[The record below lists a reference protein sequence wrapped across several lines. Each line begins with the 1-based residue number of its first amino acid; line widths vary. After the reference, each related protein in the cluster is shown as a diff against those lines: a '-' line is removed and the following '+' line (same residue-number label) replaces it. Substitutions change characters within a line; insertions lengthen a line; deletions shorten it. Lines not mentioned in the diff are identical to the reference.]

1 MKTGRVNAMNI
12 NQIGLASQKTG
23 KEQKSIFGTVQSSES
38 TQQTKPTEPKFVRQ
52 SGMINQISKGN
63 GTYGKSGVED
73 TSKKE
78 STPVSKTALDCLEDV
93 KDRMTEDDVQ
103 DLEDEGMSLEKYESQ
118 RLDKA
123 LNRIKENRQEQ
134 RNSIENTVEK
144 RKNQTEDMK
153 ETAVKNAVEHGT
165 ASQAAAALASANLP
179 VTQDNI
185 DKVTQAVEMSESA
198 GSISDE
204 ARQYLISNEM
214 DLTIRN
220 IYQAEYSAGSTA
232 GNTQFSG
239 YVSTNVAYDVDGSSY
254 KNSDAD
260 WELIKGQ
267 AEGVIE
273 SAGMEVNED
282 TLNQCK
288 WLFENNLPVTKEAL
302 KQLNTLNAIQENY
315 NSDEVMEQVIK
326 NYETGIQ
333 PEDTS
338 LGFFGKQEKDDQV
351 QKFLVQVEAELS
363 SSNSSILDV
372 TQRRQLEEIRLKMTT
387 EVSQKLI
394 EKGIKLDT
402 ENLSE
407 IVEGLKQIE
416 QDYYHSMVQEG
427 QADDINGAAELF
439 QETIQKVN
447 GLGAVPE
454 SVLGKTF
461 DKRDIQTV
469 NSLYETG
476 ISMKAEFEKAGES
489 YEALGTEVR
498 KDLGDSVKKAFAGID
513 DMLKDMGLEPTEAN
527 RRAIRILG
535 YNSIEITKESITE
548 MKNYDSKVQNL
559 MDGLKPAITLEMI
572 KRGVNPLDT
581 PIDEVNQEIE
591 QISQEIG
598 ASEDEKYSEFLWK
611 LDQKK
616 ELSTDERKAF
626 IGLYRLM
633 NHISKSDGAAIG
645 SVIKAGKELTLSN
658 LLTAVRTSKSGG
670 VNQSVDDNFGTLEST
685 SRKGESIS
693 EQVQYY
699 RREAQ
704 SVLNKMTPDNLE
716 QASQSLRID
725 GQDTMEILQDVSLE
739 MLHETIEQQSDN
751 MDETSKQYL
760 KEKMESY
767 YEKLDNSQECMDFL
781 ESADISATLEN
792 TASAQTLLYENVW
805 EQVADKTGKKPAEK
819 EKYKESMQKLSE
831 SLGEDFFEE
840 EYDSFTELCRSM
852 VKESMYQEDTTSSDM
867 SLYRFM
873 GSSLELTGALSK
885 KESYQMPVVT
895 GDKIANVNVT
905 LEHSSIHQGKVK
917 IFYRSDDLGE
927 IESEWTVRGDA
938 VTGAITADNVTALDL
953 LKQQK
958 MTMRD
963 AISEIGLTAEQVN
976 FSLNRNKGI
985 QLSSTENTDESV
997 DTKVL
1002 LKVAKTFIK
1011 TVQTVEQS
1019 KERG

>member
-1 MKTGRVNAMNI
+1 MNI

-63 GTYGKSGVED
+63 GTYGKNGVED

-134 RNSIENTVEK
+134 RDSVENTVEK

-204 ARQYLISNEM
+204 ARQYLISNEK
-214 DLTIRN
+214 DPTIRN
-220 IYQAEYSAGSTA
+220 IYQAEYSAGSTARTA

-254 KNSDAD
+254 KNSDTD
-260 WELIKGQ
+260 WELIKEQ

-326 NYETGIQ
+326 NYETGTQ

-338 LGFFGKQEKDDQV
+338 LEFFGKQEKDDQV
-351 QKFLVQVEAELS
+351 QKFLAQVEAELS
-363 SSNSSILDV
+363 SSNSTILDV

-427 QADDINGAAELF
+427 QADDIDGAAELF

-461 DKRDIQTV
+461 DKRNIQTV

-513 DMLKDMGLEPTEAN
+513 NMLKDMGLEPTEAN

-535 YNSIEITKESITE
+535 YNSIEITKESIAE

-670 VNQSVDDNFGTLEST
+670 VNESVDDNFGTLEST

-716 QASQSLRID
+716 QASQSLRTD
-725 GQDTMEILQDVSLE
+725 GQDTMETLQDVSLE

-781 ESADISATLEN
+781 ESADISTTLEN

-840 EYDSFTELCRSM
+840 EYDLFTELCRSM

-917 IFYRSDDLGE
+917 ISYRSDDLGE

-958 MTMRD
+958 MTMGD

-976 FSLNRNKGI
+976 FSLKRNKGI

-1011 TVQTVEQS
+1011 TVQTVEQR

>member
-1 MKTGRVNAMNI
+1 MNI

-351 QKFLVQVEAELS
+351 QKFLAQVEAELS

-513 DMLKDMGLEPTEAN
+513 DMLKDMGLELTEAN

-535 YNSIEITKESITE
+535 YNSIEITKESIAE

-559 MDGLKPAITLEMI
+559 MDGLKPVITLEMI

-670 VNQSVDDNFGTLEST
+670 VNESVDDNFGTLEST

>member
-351 QKFLVQVEAELS
+351 QKFLAQVEAELS

-725 GQDTMEILQDVSLE
+725 GQDTMETLQDVSLE

-1011 TVQTVEQS
+1011 TVQTVEQR

>member
-1 MKTGRVNAMNI
+1 MNI

-976 FSLNRNKGI
+976 FSLKRNKGI

-1011 TVQTVEQS
+1011 TVQTVEQR

>member
-1 MKTGRVNAMNI
+1 MNI

-351 QKFLVQVEAELS
+351 QKFLAQVEAELS

-513 DMLKDMGLEPTEAN
+513 DMLKDMGLELTEAN

-535 YNSIEITKESITE
+535 YNSIEITKESIAE

-559 MDGLKPAITLEMI
+559 MDGLKPVITLEMI

-670 VNQSVDDNFGTLEST
+670 VNESVDDNFGTLEST

-725 GQDTMEILQDVSLE
+725 GQDTMETLQDVSLE

-917 IFYRSDDLGE
+917 ISYRSDDLGE

-958 MTMRD
+958 MMMRD

>member
-1 MKTGRVNAMNI
+1 MNI

-351 QKFLVQVEAELS
+351 QKFLAQVEAELS

-513 DMLKDMGLEPTEAN
+513 DMLKDMGLELTEAN

-535 YNSIEITKESITE
+535 YNSIEITKESIAE

-559 MDGLKPAITLEMI
+559 MDGLKPVITLEMI

-670 VNQSVDDNFGTLEST
+670 VNESVDDNFGTLEST

-725 GQDTMEILQDVSLE
+725 GQDTMETLQDVSLE

-917 IFYRSDDLGE
+917 ISYRSDDLGE

>member
-63 GTYGKSGVED
+63 GTYGKNGVED

-302 KQLNTLNAIQENY
+302 KQLNALNAIQENY

-351 QKFLVQVEAELS
+351 QKFLAQVEAELS

-535 YNSIEITKESITE
+535 YNSIEITKESIAE

-725 GQDTMEILQDVSLE
+725 GQDTMETLQDVSLE

-917 IFYRSDDLGE
+917 ISYRSDDLGE

-958 MTMRD
+958 MTMGD

-1011 TVQTVEQS
+1011 TVQTVEQR

>member
-351 QKFLVQVEAELS
+351 QKFLAQVEAELS

-513 DMLKDMGLEPTEAN
+513 DMLKDMGLELTEAN

-535 YNSIEITKESITE
+535 YNSIEITKESIAE

-559 MDGLKPAITLEMI
+559 MDGLKPVITLEMI

-670 VNQSVDDNFGTLEST
+670 VNESVDDNFGTLEST

-725 GQDTMEILQDVSLE
+725 GQDTMETLQDVSLE

-917 IFYRSDDLGE
+917 ISYRSDDLGE

-958 MTMRD
+958 MMMRD

>member
-351 QKFLVQVEAELS
+351 QKFLAQVEAELS

-513 DMLKDMGLEPTEAN
+513 DMLKDMGLELTEAN

-535 YNSIEITKESITE
+535 YNSIEITKESIAE

-559 MDGLKPAITLEMI
+559 MDGLKPVITLEMI

-670 VNQSVDDNFGTLEST
+670 VNESVDDNFGTLEST

-725 GQDTMEILQDVSLE
+725 GQDTMETLQDVSLE

>member
-302 KQLNTLNAIQENY
+302 KQLNALNAIQENY

-351 QKFLVQVEAELS
+351 QKFLAQVEAELS

-958 MTMRD
+958 MMMRD

>member
-1 MKTGRVNAMNI
+1 MNI

-302 KQLNTLNAIQENY
+302 KQLNALNAIQENY

-351 QKFLVQVEAELS
+351 QKFLAQVEAELS

-513 DMLKDMGLEPTEAN
+513 DMLKDMGLELTEAN

-535 YNSIEITKESITE
+535 YNSIEITKESIAE

-559 MDGLKPAITLEMI
+559 MDGLKPVITLEMI

>member
-1 MKTGRVNAMNI
+1 MNI

-302 KQLNTLNAIQENY
+302 KQLNALNAIQENY

-351 QKFLVQVEAELS
+351 QKFLAQVEAELS